1 MMTSSY
7 HRSELA
13 DEHRRDLLA
22 QGERA
27 RLARAVQRRRRR
39 ARIERTHVP
48 AIRFPVAQAVAP
60 ATPEPIDQ
68 HPCPDFAGAR

>member
-27 RLARAVQRRRRR
+27 RV

-48 AIRFPVAQAVAP
+48 ARRFPVAQAVAP